1 MFLLSN
7 VTRFVHR
14 GKLLGVPKVM
24 DSYPTKVGSSGVRL
38 GVVRQERSVLKGIS
52 GRIAGRLW
60 FDAVAGPPCAPAQAD
75 RFHEGSM
82 TNPTSRFDGNQTTSG
97 RRAERRNSPDLSA
110 YHWQGM
116 MPRQNTIRDISST
129 GAFLLTKDRWEPG
142 EIVSLSLQRSGPPE
156 KENSFPIQARA
167 VRWEEQGVA
176 VSFVLPVGADLRLWQ
191 SPLKSA
197 AEQNAPEDIL
207 REFRVAQAVS
217 FLTRISP
224 ETRDGVSKL
233 LHEELSN
240 YRLENAVDI
249 ALKAERMLGASVE
262 GDHLSALP
270 HVVMQIFDAG
280 SWASDEK
287 WMLQFWAGL
296 LASSC
301 SVSGEDDSALRF
313 ATLLGQLKTLHM
325 RILAAACAKST
336 KITRDGLITSRPLN
350 WKAAD
355 LMKYSGSHD
364 LIKLDRE
371 LNYMADLGVIAP
383 REKSPFF
390 QQMTDT
396 AVTPTN
402 LGLQLYARC
411 NGHRGTTQS
420 FYGTPVTLVGALALG
435 E

>member
-1 MFLLSN
+1 
-7 VTRFVHR
+7 
-14 GKLLGVPKVM
+14 
-24 DSYPTKVGSSGVRL
+24 
-38 GVVRQERSVLKGIS
+38 
-52 GRIAGRLW
+52 
-60 FDAVAGPPCAPAQAD
+60 
-75 RFHEGSM
+75 M
-82 TNPTSRFDGNQTTSG
+82 TIPTSRFEGSQTTPG
-97 RRAERRNSPDLSA
+97 RRAERRSSPDLTA
-110 YHWQGM
+110 YHWKGM
-116 MPRQNTIRDISST
+116 IPRQNSIRDISST
-129 GAFLLTKDRWEPG
+129 GAFLLTQERWEPG
-142 EIVSLSLQRSGPPE
+142 EVVSLSLQRSGPPE
-156 KENSFPIQARA
+156 KENSFPVQAKA
-167 VRWEEQGVA
+167 VRWDEQGVA

-224 ETRDGVSKL
+224 ATREGVSKL

-240 YRLENAVDI
+240 YRLENAMEI
-249 ALKAERMLGASVE
+249 ALKAEKMLGGAVE
-262 GDHLSALP
+262 GDHLRAMP
-270 HVVMQIFDAG
+270 HVVMQIIDSG
-280 SWASDEK
+280 SWSSDEK

-301 SVSGEDDSALRF
+301 SPRGVDDSALRF
-313 ATLLGQLKTLHM
+313 ADLLGQLKTLHM

-336 KITRDGLITSRPLN
+336 KFTSGGNYAARPLN

-371 LNYMADLGVIAP
+371 LNYMADMGVIAA

-396 AVTPTN
+396 SVTPTSF
-402 LGLQLYARC
+402 GLEVYARC
-411 NGHRGTTQS
+411 NGHRGTTQT
-420 FYGTPVTLVGALALG
+420 FYGAPVTLVGAIALG
-435 E
+435 Q